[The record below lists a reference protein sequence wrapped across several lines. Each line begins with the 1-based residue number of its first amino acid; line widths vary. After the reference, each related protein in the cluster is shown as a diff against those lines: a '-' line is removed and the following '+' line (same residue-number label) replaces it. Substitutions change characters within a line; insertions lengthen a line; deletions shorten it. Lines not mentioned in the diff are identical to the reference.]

1 MVIEGSNATFTLQSE
16 ATISFKVDCAFE
28 KFANEVLVDGAA
40 LPASAFTAA
49 SGSTVVT
56 LQNAYLN
63 SLAAGVH
70 SIEMRFTDGTAKT
83 SFIVSEAPAAVGLPL
98 ELRAKDQ
105 TLTYNGAAQNAVQT
119 EYTVTGLVDG
129 DEATVTL
136 KIVKD
141 GEELASVTDAG
152 TYQIVPSVVIKNG
165 GNPVAADKYKITSAG
180 ATLTVNKQPATFTAF
195 SAKAQTD
202 GKTEVIAAESSFGSF
217 TNGYKAEGLL
227 SGHKVD
233 AITVNGRGTESFP
246 TSITKES
253 IRIVDGSGKDVTANY
268 DIKTVD
274 GYVTIEVKS
283 KANIKLT
290 VTALD
295 QSWTYDAQ
303 AHAANQSSYSVTG
316 LEDGDVA
323 TVTLVLRKEGG
334 TLSEAINAG
343 EYTIVPS
350 VTVRSKDGKD
360 VAEDKYLI
368 TAINGTLTI
377 KPFDLKLEAVSD
389 SKTYDGK
396 PLVNSNVKA
405 SGLAGS
411 DKFRDKDGV
420 KFSVTDSKG
429 NLVTNGVINVGTYTK
444 KVTEVHIVNANGED
458 VTANYNIIKVDGTL
472 TVKSGPSDK
481 NDSTSPKTG
490 DNSRLGLLVG
500 LLIGSAAL
508 IAAIAIVLV
517 VLQRKRR
524 EQEAAQPDVNLDYS
538 DDYR

>member
-1 MVIEGSNATFTLQSE
+1 MTEGSNATFTLKSD
-16 ATISFKVDCAFE
+16 ATITFKVDCPFE
-28 KFANEVLVDGAA
+28 KFANEVLVDGTALNAA
-40 LPASAFTAA
+40 DFTAV

-56 LQNAYLN
+56 LQNACLN
-63 SLAAGVH
+63 RLTPGVH
-70 SIEMRFTDGTAKT
+70 SVEMRFTDGAAKT
-83 SFIVSEAPAAVGLPL
+83 SFIVTEAPPAVGLPL
-98 ELRAKDQ
+98 EVRAKDQ
-105 TLTYNGAAQNAVQT
+105 SLNYNGAAQNIVQT

-152 TYQIVPSVVIKNG
+152 SYQIVPSVVVKNG
-165 GNPVAADKYKITSAG
+165 DTAVAAEKYKVTSAS
-180 ATLTVNKQPATFTAF
+180 ATLTVNKQAATFTAF
-195 SAKAQTD
+195 SATAQTD
-202 GKTEVIAAESSFGSF
+202 GKTEVIAAESSFGDF
-217 TNGYKAEGLL
+217 VKGYKSAGLID
-227 SGHKVD
+227 GHKVD
-233 AITVNGRGTESFP
+233 SITVNGRGTESFA
-246 TSITKES
+246 TSIPKES
-253 IRIVDGSGKDVTANY
+253 IKIVDGSGKDVTANY

-274 GYVTIEVKS
+274 GYVTIQVKE
-283 KANIKLT
+283 KANVKLT
-290 VTALD
+290 VTALA
-295 QSWTYDAQ
+295 QTLTYNGAAQ
-303 AHAANQSSYSVTG
+303 KLNQSAYSVNG

-323 TVTLVLRKEGG
+323 TVTLTLRKEGG
-334 TLSEAINAG
+334 TLNDAVNAG

-350 VTVRSKDGKD
+350 VTIRSKDGKD
-360 VAEDKYLI
+360 VANDKYLV
-368 TAINGTLTI
+368 TLVNGTLTI

-405 SGLAGS
+405 SGLAGN

-472 TVKSGPSDK
+472 TIKSGPSDK
-481 NDSTSPKTG
+481 NNSTSPKTG
-490 DNSRLGLLVG
+490 DNSHLGLLVG
-500 LLIGSAAL
+500 LLIGSAVL

-524 EQEAAQPDVNLDYS
+524 EQEATQPDVNLDYS